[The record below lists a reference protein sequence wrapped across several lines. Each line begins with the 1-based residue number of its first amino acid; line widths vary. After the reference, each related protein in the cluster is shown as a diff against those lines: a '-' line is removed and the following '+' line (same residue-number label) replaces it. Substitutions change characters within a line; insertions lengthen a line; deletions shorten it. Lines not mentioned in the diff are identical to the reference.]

1 MKNFL
6 KNNWFKLVIII
17 LILIVS
23 IGYFEYFN
31 LKIKQQNQIIQQI
44 NNSDS
49 TNKISASDLAPYLT
63 GVVYVLCNGE
73 SGSGSLTLQDSS
85 GSFAVTNLHV
95 VSSPFVDKNG
105 NNYCDV
111 FTYDTNNSLTGIYK
125 GYTGNG
131 AQNTTINNEN
141 DFAVLKLVPD
151 NTDFNSL
158 PLSRLNWTINNIP
171 NCPKSAI
178 QASPVVVLGYPAFAQ
193 QILNYGGINVPVD
206 ISKIISNG
214 IISGY
219 DTSDPKLPFPNY
231 YISAKM
237 DSGNS
242 GGIALSKDNGN
253 LCFLGVP
260 TWIETGNFETEGI
273 VQNINNIL
281 NNISTT
287 SSSESNI
294 KNISSCPPKC

>member
-49 TNKISASDLAPYLT
+49 TKKISASDLAPYLT

-105 NNYCDV
+105 NTALAKERV
-111 FTYDTNNSLTGIYK
+111 LV
-125 GYTGNG
+125 
-131 AQNTTINNEN
+131 EN
-141 DFAVLKLVPD
+141 VIGMLKR
-151 NTDFNSL
+151 F
-158 PLSRLNWTINNIP
+158 
-171 NCPKSAI
+171 
-178 QASPVVVLGYPAFAQ
+178 
-193 QILNYGGINVPVD
+193 
-206 ISKIISNG
+206 KIISDRYRNRRKRFG
-214 IISGY
+214 LLFSLLAGLY
-219 DTSDPKLPFPNY
+219 NY
-231 YISAKM
+231 ELKI
-237 DSGNS
+237 
-242 GGIALSKDNGN
+242 
-253 LCFLGVP
+253 
-260 TWIETGNFETEGI
+260 
-273 VQNINNIL
+273 
-281 NNISTT
+281 
-287 SSSESNI
+287 
-294 KNISSCPPKC
+294 